1 MTTIGEAF
9 QMGLSANL
17 AVSIQNEVNCAGDA
31 LSAFA
36 LANIPNASDEL
47 KTTISHV
54 LNHLSVIRELAQA
67 FDQHLDA
74 EIKKFDEE
82 NPGKL
87 LAVSREISEN
97 DLIQKMQDIIGMT
110 AEERVARIQHNLA
123 ALEAEQN

>member
-31 LSAFA
+31 LSQFA
-36 LANIPNASDEL
+36 LSVADTASPEL
-47 KTTISHV
+47 QRTVSHV
-54 LNHLSVIRELAQA
+54 LNHLAVIRELAEA